1 VYAGPGAPDFMLR
14 AGVPFRIVKDHLG
27 SVRLVI
33 NANTGAV
40 AQRLS
45 YDEFGRVLEDTV
57 PGFQPFGFAGGL
69 YDVDTKLVRFGAR
82 DYDPETGRFTAP
94 DPLRFEGGGTNLY
107 VYALN
112 DPVNLVDPT
121 GAFLDIIIDVISI
134 GYDIYK
140 IGSSL
145 ANGCGVSG
153 TDAFAL
159 GADVIG
165 AIVPFATGAGAAVR
179 AGSPAARAEKKI
191 VIGEDMAGRVIPEA
205 KRLGADYYD
214 PPKAPPEQWMENN
227 RKWINDRMDEG
238 CTIINCGPAP
248 GRANY
253 PNPTSPYYQMELDEI
268 AKRGYPMSPPPK

>member
-1 VYAGPGAPDFMLR
+1 MPDLIVRGGRTYRVVIDQVGSPR
-14 AGVPFRIVKDHLG
+14 AIVDTADG
-27 SVRLVI
+27 TI
-33 NANTGAV
+33 
-40 AQRLS
+40 AQELD
-45 YDEFGRVLEDTV
+45 YDEFGRVTRDSS

-69 YDVDTKLVRFGAR
+69 YDLDTKLVRFGAR

-145 ANGCGVSG
+145 MNGCGVSG
-153 TDAFAL
+153 EDAFAL

-165 AIVPFATGAGAAVR
+165 AIVPFATGAGAGVR
-179 AGSPAARAEKKI
+179 AGAAAARAEKKI

-253 PNPTSPYYQMELDEI
+253 PNPTSDYYKMELDEI
-268 AKRGYPMSPPPK
+268 ARRGYPMSPPPK